1 VRSFAV
7 VLGVFFHSSLSFVPV
22 FIGWAVMDISTSQ
35 LVSPIALV
43 SHSFRM
49 PLFFL
54 IAGFFMHRALQNKSW
69 QQVLKIRLVQLGVP
83 FILGWLLFKPLLVG
97 GWITGNASMRGEADP
112 ISGLAE
118 GFAIFSQLPDGL
130 LIGTHLWFLYY
141 LLLVSGLALMLRSIF
156 TAFELNQWISTC
168 MASIKHLHPCL
179 TIFLASVPTSGC
191 LWFMFH
197 WGLDTPD
204 KSLIPHLPVLVIYGI
219 VFLFGWIASRFNLL
233 ENDIQFSKSVC
244 LMWFVSVVMS
254 LFLIRYESQ
263 QGLPNY
269 MLLKTSFVISYAVM
283 MWSSITLTISLS
295 KCGFQTRNAI
305 VESLSQASYWIYLIH
320 LPIVIWLQIAF
331 AELPMHWLIKLIA
344 IASITLFISLMT
356 YQNWVRSTWF
366 EKILNGKLANP
377 VDSKRY

>member
-1 VRSFAV
+1 
-7 VLGVFFHSSLSFVPV
+7 
-22 FIGWAVMDISTSQ
+22 
-35 LVSPIALV
+35 
-43 SHSFRM
+43 
-49 PLFFL
+49 
-54 IAGFFMHRALQNKSW
+54 
-69 QQVLKIRLVQLGVP
+69 
-83 FILGWLLFKPLLVG
+83 
-97 GWITGNASMRGEADP
+97 
-112 ISGLAE
+112 
-118 GFAIFSQLPDGL
+118 
-130 LIGTHLWFLYY
+130 
-141 LLLVSGLALMLRSIF
+141 
-156 TAFELNQWISTC
+156 
-168 MASIKHLHPCL
+168 
-179 TIFLASVPTSGC
+179 
-191 LWFMFH
+191 MFH

-366 EKILNGKLANP
+366 EKILNGKLATP